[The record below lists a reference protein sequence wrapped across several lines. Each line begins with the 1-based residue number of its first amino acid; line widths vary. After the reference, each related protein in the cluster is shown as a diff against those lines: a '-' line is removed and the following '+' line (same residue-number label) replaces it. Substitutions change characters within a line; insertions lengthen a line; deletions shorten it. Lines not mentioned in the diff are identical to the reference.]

1 MARSLS
7 RRRRTLAA
15 EERFVTMVLHVAL
28 AASDYDCGLLSPRSP
43 ESRQACP
50 PPSAALD
57 QLSLPLPCPVPRRY
71 LEKPVG
77 LYLDLSPR
85 GAWHAPWRCGL

>member
-1 MARSLS
+1 M
-7 RRRRTLAA
+7 
-15 EERFVTMVLHVAL
+15 TMVLHVAL
-28 AASDYDCGLLSPRSP
+28 AASDYDCGLLSPTLALAAPGVPS
-43 ESRQACP
+43 
-50 PPSAALD
+50 PSAALD
-57 QLSLPLPCPVPRRY
+57 QLGLPLPCPVPRRY